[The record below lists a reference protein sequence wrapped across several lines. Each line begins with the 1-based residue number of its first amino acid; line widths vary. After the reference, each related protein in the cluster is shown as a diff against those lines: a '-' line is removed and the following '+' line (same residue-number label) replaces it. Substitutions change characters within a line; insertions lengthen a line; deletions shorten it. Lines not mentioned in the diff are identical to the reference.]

1 MRKLLLALAFLIS
14 SVAVAQTEGEI
25 QEVCMS
31 PNGRCEE
38 VVKMYIL
45 EAQETLDLAV
55 YSLTLDDLAY
65 TIKSIHDSG
74 VRVRLIIDKTQ
85 AAGRHADDEFLEE
98 AGIEVKR
105 MRSTKS
111 GLMHHK
117 FAIIDG
123 TLVLSG
129 SYNWTKGGSFKNA
142 ENLIVFSGDDVPTF
156 IEEFEKLWAHKTRS
170 RSR

>member
-1 MRKLLLALAFLIS
+1 MKIKALLVALTLLIVGPIVGHS
-14 SVAVAQTEGEI
+14 EGEI

-38 VVKMYIL
+38 VVKAYIL
-45 EAQETLDLAV
+45 GAQETLDLAV

-65 TIKSIHDSG
+65 TIRYLHEQG
-74 VRVRLIIDKTQ
+74 VKVRLIIDKTQ
-85 AAGRHADDEFLEE
+85 AAGRYADDEFLED
-98 AGIEVKR
+98 AGVPVKR

-123 TLVLSG
+123 MLVLSG

-142 ENLIVFSGDDVPTF
+142 ENLIVFSGDDVPAF
-156 IEEFEKLWAHKTRS
+156 IEEFEKLWNHQTRS
-170 RSR
+170 R